1 MRVRTWVLDLLVSE
15 SVRVS
20 GVAHHREVAVSEKYR
35 CYYSPLPDFLFIFPC
50 ALVYLTAY
58 LGEATHRGHAELR

>member
-1 MRVRTWVLDLLVSE
+1 VSQCE
-15 SVRVS
+15 SVELHTIVRLQY
-20 GVAHHREVAVSEKYR
+20 SEKYR

-58 LGEATHRGHAELR
+58 LGEATHRGHTELR